1 MTPAD
6 LTPLITRLEG
16 AEEGNWTLEQAIFLG
31 LPKPKDL
38 DEELQDRH
46 YTTSLDAAVALV
58 ERAAW
63 RLWTLDHSI
72 PNQPAA
78 MLQGPIKHYPAEG
91 EYPAHDGPA
100 WMCGRA
106 RTPPL
111 ALCIALLRALAEGEA
126 RI

>member
-6 LTPLITRLEG
+6 LTPLISRLEG
-16 AEEGNWTLEQAIFLG
+16 AQEGSRE
-31 LPKPKDL
+31 L
-38 DEELQDRH
+38 DAEIYRALLVDCPMPNGPH
-46 YTTSLDAAVALV
+46 FTTSLDAAVALV

-126 RI
+126 RT